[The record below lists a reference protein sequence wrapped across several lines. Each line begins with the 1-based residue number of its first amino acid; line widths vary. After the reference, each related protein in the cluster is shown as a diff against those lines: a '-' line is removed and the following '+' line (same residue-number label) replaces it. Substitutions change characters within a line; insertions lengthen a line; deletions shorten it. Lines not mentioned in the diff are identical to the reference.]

1 MKRKIALLGFIKPQL
16 ATLKRLWRLQSG
28 WLRQCPSIGF
38 CKISDGAEGDR
49 AADSAYEQTSSAI
62 DLGDRGDPLSEMIV
76 KKIIEIGQR
85 GVREP
90 DQISA
95 PAIKELAR

>member
-1 MKRKIALLGFIKPQL
+1 MGPEEIA
-16 ATLKRLWRLQSG
+16 RLT
-28 WLRQCPSIGF
+28 
-38 CKISDGAEGDR
+38 
-49 AADSAYEQTSSAI
+49 AAFEQTSSAI
-62 DLGDRGDPLSEMIV
+62 DLGDRGDLLSEMIA

-90 DQISA
+90 DQICA